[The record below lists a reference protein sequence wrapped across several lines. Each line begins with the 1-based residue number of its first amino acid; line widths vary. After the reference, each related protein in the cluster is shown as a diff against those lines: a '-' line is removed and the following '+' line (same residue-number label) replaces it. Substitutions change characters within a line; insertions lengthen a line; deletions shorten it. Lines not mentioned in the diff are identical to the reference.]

1 MSESTNFHSIPIIS
15 NLNNSGQPLIIGIS
29 TIKIPT
35 TNPSEQNKE
44 IVSVEVHR
52 IVPLADLEDEDE
64 EESEIDL
71 KVEELVDRLD
81 TIDEHEDEEKGEEI
95 EVEGEGKEEERRGR
109 REEEEGREEDIRK
122 DEERRRDEEDE
133 RRMKGNEEGRR
144 EEEEKRRKEEEIE
157 EKRRKERFE
166 KEEEEGRIKDEEEAQ
181 IEEKNE
187 AKSIKCDIPIIE
199 IAEESEFKISEN
211 KISEEERVEEKGETE
226 KAEDLILIKEFNNKT
241 NKFETTKTLNEYF
254 KFNRE
259 EDRGGNK
266 NVVENRIA
274 DEMISEMFNKIEG
287 KEEENNLTIEM
298 EIKNSDRLS
307 SFLIEK
313 VILENNNVYIEPFI
327 EDLSQQ
333 KCSDFNKLNDKEIEE
348 AIKLNDYLMGKEKEK
363 KEIVEERDFKKIS
376 EFINSEIRI
385 REQKGWEEEG
395 KEKSEFKQYKI
406 ESEFNNS
413 ENRIHEQK
421 EKEEKDPGKSEFNNS
436 EIRIKEEQRTLESC
450 FDSIYGFNNNND
462 QKPEQI
468 IFPEK
473 EKNIKINIIK
483 NDEQLNNIKIENKK
497 NNIKAAEIE
506 LCKMVEELKAL
517 QQMEEE
523 SEFIKNSENK
533 IKEQKEMREKEKA
546 KSEFLDY
553 KIKSEF
559 KNSEI
564 KVKEGEN
571 GLIKTEETPEL
582 TREKNQNNLIKII
595 PIEKEAENN
604 YKIQNKFNSTTN
616 IIPIK
621 IETKQEASKFYQFP
635 FASSS
640 LNKNIYLSSTL
651 PKTTKQPPPPPGQ
664 HSPFGYFNNQ
674 EEGEEEDFRLSPKT
688 LCRIKKLNIIMNTEQ
703 GPFNNSCNGEVIN
716 GEGKDSAD
724 VIHHHPIFV
733 KDTSRFWY
741 KPKISREEAIS
752 MLKNKPPGT
761 FVVRDSNSFPG
772 AFGLALK
779 VAQPPAG
786 NISFCLA
793 DGSELVRHFL
803 IEPSPKGVRLKGCSN
818 EPVFGTLAA
827 LVYQHSITPLA
838 LPCRL
843 ILPSI
848 DPATTPESINSNQA
862 LLERGAA
869 CNVTYLCS
877 VDTESLTGPEA
888 VRRSTAFVLKLLLR
902 HELRAVPI
910 HIKVSVQG
918 ITLTDNTRTL
928 FFRRHYP
935 VNSVT
940 FAGID
945 PENRV
950 FDNNNVIQLPPTY
963 VRQAPI
969 FGFVAHKI
977 PVNGNVE
984 NSCHMFAELDPGN
997 LI

>member
-1 MSESTNFHSIPIIS
+1 
-15 NLNNSGQPLIIGIS
+15 
-29 TIKIPT
+29 
-35 TNPSEQNKE
+35 
-44 IVSVEVHR
+44 
-52 IVPLADLEDEDE
+52 
-64 EESEIDL
+64 
-71 KVEELVDRLD
+71 
-81 TIDEHEDEEKGEEI
+81 
-95 EVEGEGKEEERRGR
+95 
-109 REEEEGREEDIRK
+109 
-122 DEERRRDEEDE
+122 
-133 RRMKGNEEGRR
+133 
-144 EEEEKRRKEEEIE
+144 
-157 EKRRKERFE
+157 
-166 KEEEEGRIKDEEEAQ
+166 
-181 IEEKNE
+181 
-187 AKSIKCDIPIIE
+187 
-199 IAEESEFKISEN
+199 
-211 KISEEERVEEKGETE
+211 
-226 KAEDLILIKEFNNKT
+226 
-241 NKFETTKTLNEYF
+241 
-254 KFNRE
+254 
-259 EDRGGNK
+259 
-266 NVVENRIA
+266 
-274 DEMISEMFNKIEG
+274 
-287 KEEENNLTIEM
+287 
-298 EIKNSDRLS
+298 
-307 SFLIEK
+307 
-313 VILENNNVYIEPFI
+313 
-327 EDLSQQ
+327 
-333 KCSDFNKLNDKEIEE
+333 
-348 AIKLNDYLMGKEKEK
+348 
-363 KEIVEERDFKKIS
+363 
-376 EFINSEIRI
+376 
-385 REQKGWEEEG
+385 
-395 KEKSEFKQYKI
+395 
-406 ESEFNNS
+406 
-413 ENRIHEQK
+413 
-421 EKEEKDPGKSEFNNS
+421 
-436 EIRIKEEQRTLESC
+436 
-450 FDSIYGFNNNND
+450 
-462 QKPEQI
+462 
-468 IFPEK
+468 
-473 EKNIKINIIK
+473 
-483 NDEQLNNIKIENKK
+483 
-497 NNIKAAEIE
+497 
-506 LCKMVEELKAL
+506 
-517 QQMEEE
+517 MEEE

-533 IKEQKEMREKEKA
+533 IKEQKETRDKEKA

-553 KIKSEF
+553 KIESEF

-571 GLIKTEETPEL
+571 GFIKTEETTEMA
-582 TREKNQNNLIKII
+582 REKNQNNLIKII

-621 IETKQEASKFYQFP
+621 IETKQETSKFYQFP

-651 PKTTKQPPPPPGQ
+651 PKTTKQPPPPGQ

-674 EEGEEEDFRLSPKT
+674 GEGVEEEDFRLSPKT

-703 GPFNNSCNGEVIN
+703 GPFNNGCNGEVIN

-786 NISFCLA
+786 VVPA

-997 LI
+997 LY